1 RPAPGAPAAPASTTP
16 AAVARP
22 ETGPVTEPGRRRAA
36 ARTQPPGSL
45 LERLAGRPAAERERA
60 LLATVRD
67 RVAAVLGHSGPDEVE
82 PARPFTD
89 LGLTSLTAVELRNG
103 LSAALGLTLPATLV
117 FDHPTPAVLARHL
130 ADDLFGAVV
139 TGGPAARVRR
149 AVDDDP
155 IAVVGMACRYPGGIA
170 GPEDLWD
177 LVRAGVDGISPLP
190 TDRNWSPERLYHP
203 DPDHPGTV
211 YTREGGFLHEASS
224 FDPAFFAISPREA
237 LAMDPQQR
245 LLLEVSW
252 EALERAGVDPVAA
265 RGSDTG
271 VFAGVTYQD
280 YVTILAASDDNF
292 EGYVGTGNSPSVLS
306 GRISYAL
313 GLEGPAVSVD
323 TACSSSLVALHLAVQ
338 SLRQGECE
346 LALAG
351 GVTVMST
358 PGSLIEFSRQRA
370 LAEDGRC
377 KPFSADADG
386 ASWAEGV
393 GMIVLE
399 RLSDARRNG
408 HQVLAV
414 VRGSALNQDGASNGL
429 TAPNGPSQQR
439 VIRQALA
446 SAGLS

>member
-1 RPAPGAPAAPASTTP
+1 AA
-16 AAVARP
+16 
-22 ETGPVTEPGRRRAA
+22 
-36 ARTQPPGSL
+36 
-45 LERLAGRPAAERERA
+45 RPAAERERT
-60 LLATVRD
+60 LLTTVRD
-67 RVAAVLGHSGPDEVE
+67 LVAAVLGHDGPDEVE
-82 PARPFTD
+82 LARPFTD
-89 LGLTSLTAVELRNG
+89 LGLTSLTAVELRNA
-103 LSAALGLTLPATLV
+103 LSTALGATLPATLV
-117 FDHPTPAVLARHL
+117 FDHPTPAALARHL
-130 ADDLFGAVV
+130 ADDLFGTAGQGARATAVR
-139 TGGPAARVRR
+139 P
-149 AVDDDP
+149 VDDDP
-155 IAVVGMACRYPGGIA
+155 IAVVGMACRYPGGIGSPEELWQLVTA
-170 GPEDLWD
+170 GQ
-177 LVRAGVDGISPLP
+177 DGISPLP
-190 TDRNWSPERLYHP
+190 TDRNWDPERLYHP

-211 YTREGGFLHEASS
+211 YTREGGFLHDASQ

-237 LAMDPQQR
+237 LSMDPQQR

-252 EALERAGVDPVAA
+252 EALERAGVDPSGA
-265 RGSDTG
+265 RGSQTG

-306 GRISYAL
+306 GRVSYAL

-323 TACSSSLVALHLAVQ
+323 TACSSSLVALHLAAQ
-338 SLRQGECE
+338 SLRQGECS

-370 LAEDGRC
+370 LAPDGRC

-393 GMIVLE
+393 GMVVLE

-414 VRGSALNQDGASNGL
+414 IRGSALNQDGASNGL
-429 TAPNGPSQQR
+429 TAPNGPSQ
-439 VIRQALA
+439 
-446 SAGLS
+446 